1 MSRRNRFTMIE
12 DTFADM
18 TLDEQNRLLP
28 ILVGLNRQKTRNGAS
43 LADRTPAPAPAKPPT
58 QAQEL
63 FERPAVFVPAAVCPH
78 GAESPQACAKCLA
91 EAFQL

>member
-43 LADRTPAPAPAKPPT
+43 LADRTPAPAKPAS

-63 FERPAVFVPAAVCPH
+63 FERPAVFVPGAVCPH
-78 GAESPQACAKCLA
+78 GAESPNACAKCLM
-91 EAFQL
+91 EALRL